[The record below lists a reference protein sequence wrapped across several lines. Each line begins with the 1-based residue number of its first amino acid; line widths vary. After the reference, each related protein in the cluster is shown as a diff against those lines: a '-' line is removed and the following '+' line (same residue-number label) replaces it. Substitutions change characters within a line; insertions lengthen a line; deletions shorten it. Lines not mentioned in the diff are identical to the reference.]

1 MGCNLCAWA
10 CPYGARE
17 LDQASGTMKKCTL
30 CVDRIY
36 DEMLA
41 PEDRQP
47 ACVLACPTHAR
58 MFGDLDDPESEVSR
72 VTAER
77 GGFAVLPEL
86 GYKPVNRYLPP
97 RQPKPVLSEE
107 DQRALLDRGL
117 ASLASPVIRR

>member
-1 MGCNLCAWA
+1 
-10 CPYGARE
+10 
-17 LDQASGTMKKCTL
+17 MKKCTL

-58 MFGDLDDPESEVSR
+58 MFGDLEDPESEVSR

-77 GGFAVLPEL
+77 GGFALLPEL

-97 RQPKPVLSEE
+97 RQPKPVLSEA
-107 DQRALLDRGL
+107 DQRALLERGL